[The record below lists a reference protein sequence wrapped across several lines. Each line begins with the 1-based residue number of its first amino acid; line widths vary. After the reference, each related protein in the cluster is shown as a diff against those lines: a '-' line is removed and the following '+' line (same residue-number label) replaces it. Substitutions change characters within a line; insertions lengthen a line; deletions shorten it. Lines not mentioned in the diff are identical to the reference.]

1 MVSKAPRCKSI
12 RKYRPFQE
20 ICKAEQKKSHIVMQ
34 VAVSRCIGFDRGE
47 IFVAATETFTAKHP
61 S

>member
-1 MVSKAPRCKSI
+1 MVSKAPRCKST

-34 VAVSRCIGFDRGE
+34 VAISGCTGFDRGE
-47 IFVAATETFTAKHP
+47 IFVATPETFTAKHP